1 LGLQRRF
8 ISKAFGVGCVRTPR
22 NYSAGGFP
30 DHSLEVIL
38 KIIGEIT
45 IPALRAGMVISPD
58 VF

>member
-1 LGLQRRF
+1 
-8 ISKAFGVGCVRTPR
+8 
-22 NYSAGGFP
+22 
-30 DHSLEVIL
+30 LEVIL